1 MKIKLWQIALIII
14 IVIFGGIGI
23 AMLTGDWVTE
33 SDKVPAKFT
42 TGDFAGEY
50 NPEDIRGSYTFQ
62 DVADT
67 FQIDLAVLYDAFG
80 IPADTDGTAIK
91 SKDIEAQ
98 YGEAEI
104 GNASMQLFVGLYK
117 GLPVALI
124 DSWLTPKAA
133 QIILEANP
141 NLTQE
146 QLDYIATHQVDLALA
161 EAEPAEGTPTTEETT
176 TTTTTEEHSTEDQP
190 SVKGTTTFQQV
201 LDLGLSRAQVE
212 EIIGGTMPAANMLIR
227 DYCTEKGLSF
237 STIKTALSDA
247 LASLN

>member
-1 MKIKLWQIALIII
+1 MKLKLWQIGLIIFV
-14 IVIFGGIGI
+14 VIFGGIGV
-23 AMLTGDWVTE
+23 AMLTGDWATQ

-67 FQIDLAVLYDAFG
+67 FQIDLAVLFDAFG

-124 DSWLTPKAA
+124 DSWLTPRAA

-161 EAEPAEGTPTTEETT
+161 ETEPAEDAPAVEEAAPETQ
-176 TTTTTEEHSTEDQP
+176 EHSTEDQP

-201 LDLGLSRAQVE
+201 LDLGLSREQVE